1 MKVARDPGRR
11 DAPLGDN
18 KILKDRRSPRRR
30 GRTGTSVMDE
40 NAPVPRDP
48 RLRGPPEVDD
58 RIPDASRLR
67 RRRHERL
74 VPPGPL
80 RGHRGVGGDRTGGG
94 LLRDRARRARR
105 APPALP
111 LRRRDLIIAAATT
124 VVLVAAPMKAIIA
137 RPRAEEPV
145 RSVRVRRVVAVVVVT
160 VAASFGLGVPEPALL
175 LARGVV
181 SFERRRRR
189 AATTTTMPTGA
200 RGSGRVPVARVA
212 PGRALRARRA
222 VAKRSSEL
230 VDALAASR
238 APTRRRGRH
247 RDGRAASE

>member
-1 MKVARDPGRR
+1 
-11 DAPLGDN
+11 
-18 KILKDRRSPRRR
+18 
-30 GRTGTSVMDE
+30 MDE

-124 VVLVAAPMKAIIA
+124 VVLVAAPMNAIIA
-137 RPRAEEPV
+137 RPPRGGARPLCA
-145 RSVRVRRVVAVVVVT
+145 RSA
-160 VAASFGLGVPEPALL
+160 
-175 LARGVV
+175 
-181 SFERRRRR
+181 RRRGRR
-189 AATTTTMPTGA
+189 RDR
-200 RGSGRVPVARVA
+200 RGI
-212 PGRALRARRA
+212 LRARRTRA
-222 VAKRSSEL
+222 RAAAGARRRL
-230 VDALAASR
+230 FRTAAATRGDDDDDADGGLADLDVYPSRASR
-238 APTRRRGRH
+238 RGGLSGLGERSRSALPNSSTPWRRRALRRGDAGAIATGAR
-247 RDGRAASE
+247 RASDEMRWRGVGAFATEVPSRSRRVS